1 MEEEQKVELTKG
13 GKPKK
18 IRKSTINRA
27 IHQAAYRG
35 QYTLEAMKWFEE
47 HIDADFATEER
58 RVHMK
63 LAIRGLRMAATAIS
77 RFLATF
83 S

>member
-18 IRKSTINRA
+18 SRKPTISRA

-35 QYTLEAMKWFEE
+35 QYVLEAMKWFEE